1 MEVSNLSKRMLNI
14 EFVFDSYIEYKKEG
28 NKLKKHLEKIIEE
41 SRRETKKWGWTYLA
55 H

>member
-14 EFVFDSYIEYKKEG
+14 EFVFDNYIEYKKEES
-28 NKLKKHLEKIIEE
+28 KFKKHLEKIIEE

>member
-28 NKLKKHLEKIIEE
+28 NKFKKYVEKLIEE
-41 SRRETKKWGWTYLA
+41 SRRETKERGWTYLA